1 MFIYGVH
8 CGKVLV
14 LENIPGRKINHQ
26 HVATHEENIPAQ
38 YIEDITCLST
48 LLCLEVNFLVEP
60 FPQCARYMYIYT
72 DIYQG
77 LKIFAY
83 IYIYYCYYFS
93 YLKIR

>member
-26 HVATHEENIPAQ
+26 HVATREEDIPAQ

-60 FPQCARYMYIYT
+60 FPQCARYMYIY
-72 DIYQG
+72 I
-77 LKIFAY
+77 L
-83 IYIYYCYYFS
+83 IYIKGSKFLHIYILLLLF
-93 YLKIR
+93 